1 MKRYKLYYSELNST
15 SEVQRLEFSSVKKRE
30 LFVSDKI
37 YDGDKKKVFVFIAK
51 YTEQEEEPCIF
62 VFQHRYSVY
71 WFLKSNNVKEFW
83 LFEFNTYKEAY
94 EYCIEY
100 KEGF

>member
-15 SEVQRLEFSSVKKRE
+15 TEVQRLEFSSAKKRE
-30 LFVSDKI
+30 LFISDKLF
-37 YDGDKKKVFVFIAK
+37 DGDKKKVFVFIAK

-62 VFQHRYSVY
+62 VFKHWYSISKFV
-71 WFLKSNNVKEFW
+71 KSYVKEFW
-83 LFEFNTYKEAY
+83 LFEYDTYKEAF